1 MSDFAPAAGT
11 AAALAQAQAAVHG
24 STVVFWWGAGILT
37 VGAVVT
43 ALLFERGQAPA
54 PATSSKPAP
63 PRSTPSA
70 TELLDALTYAA
81 SGIGIAFFSFLAAIP
96 GLLPVVAL
104 TAVAAAV

>member
-1 MSDFAPAAGT
+1 MASGDAGVASAMVNTSQQIGGSLGIALLSTLFGGAVSDFAPAAGT

-54 PATSSKPAP
+54 L
-63 PRSTPSA
+63 
-70 TELLDALTYAA
+70 E
-81 SGIGIAFFSFLAAIP
+81 
-96 GLLPVVAL
+96 
-104 TAVAAAV
+104 VAAAEPVPQPAC